1 MRRVCASFPFRCV
14 QIRWPIGAPSRLR
27 GRSQARGHF
36 HKHSV
41 DFSDAV
47 GALEDPASLT
57 IEDPD
62 AAGEARFLTLG
73 MDFLSRVLLVVWS
86 ERAADRIRIISA
98 RKASPGETRR
108 YHGA

>member
-1 MRRVCASFPFRCV
+1 MGLRRIDEYARCAYIWPMRYEWDDAKREDN
-14 QIRWPIGAPSRLR
+14 LR
-27 GRSQARGHF
+27 
-36 HKHSV
+36 KHGV

-57 IEDPD
+57 IDYPD

-73 MDFLSRVLLVVWS
+73 MDFLARVLLVVWT

>member
-1 MRRVCASFPFRCV
+1 MRYEWDETKREEN
-14 QIRWPIGAPSRLR
+14 LR
-27 GRSQARGHF
+27 
-36 HKHSV
+36 KHGV
-41 DFSDAV
+41 DFADAV
-47 GALEDPASLT
+47 GALEDPANLT

-73 MDFLSRVLLVVWS
+73 MDFLARVLLVVWT
-86 ERAADRIRIISA
+86 ERAADCIRIISA